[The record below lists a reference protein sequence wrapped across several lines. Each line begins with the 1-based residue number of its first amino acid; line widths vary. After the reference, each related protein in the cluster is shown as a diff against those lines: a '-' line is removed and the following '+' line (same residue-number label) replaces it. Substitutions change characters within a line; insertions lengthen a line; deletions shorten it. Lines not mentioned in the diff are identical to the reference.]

1 MKNKRYK
8 EDETVLPRSGVE
20 LLSKTQADNGKGWLA
35 EWLSAEVQLP
45 LLPMLI
51 SIPTALVWPY
61 DLGQV
66 RWPAGA
72 LFAFYKTGIMTQDLW

>member
-1 MKNKRYK
+1 M
-8 EDETVLPRSGVE
+8 LPSSGVE
-20 LLSKTQADNGKGWLA
+20 FLSKTRADDGKGRLA
-35 EWLSAEVQLP
+35 EWLSAEVRLP
-45 LLPMLI
+45 PLPRLI

-66 RWPAGA
+66 LWPAGA